1 MYHFIVNN
9 TSGGGRSKRVW
20 EELQNYLL
28 EHEIRYKAHFTE
40 YEGHA
45 KKLADRVCDIDRE
58 KVYLIVVGG
67 DGTLN
72 EVLNGMHDFE
82 KTGLDTYRPAP
93 GMISQEV

>member
-45 KKLADRVCDIDRE
+45 KKQTVYVILIE
-58 KVYLIVVGG
+58 KKCILLWSVVM
-67 DGTLN
+67 
-72 EVLNGMHDFE
+72 V
-82 KTGLDTYRPAP
+82 R
-93 GMISQEV
+93 

>member
-45 KKLADRVCDIDRE
+45 RSLQTVYVILIEKKCIL
-58 KVYLIVVGG
+58 LWSVVM
-67 DGTLN
+67 
-72 EVLNGMHDFE
+72 V
-82 KTGLDTYRPAP
+82 R
-93 GMISQEV
+93 